1 MERVRRSWTVTS
13 RVLDEEEVFR
23 WGRGLLFGAGGSG
36 LSGGFNSSP
45 ESRMPLWEL
54 SSEFFF
60 LGKRGERDSAP
71 ILAGNVLG
79 DEGLSSGG
87 GRRGLLGRSVAV
99 DSGRLGGS
107 EGTRFKDLR
116 VSLLRK
122 SCINA
127 RLVVPWKQNTKKV
140 SDVKQIDFRLRKE
153 SRSKPK
159 PWWKTHSLLDA
170 QGQVCPSSNA

>member
-1 MERVRRSWTVTS
+1 MS
-13 RVLDEEEVFR
+13 RVLDEAEVFR
-23 WGRGLLFGAGGSG
+23 WGRGLFFGAGGSG
-36 LSGGFNSSP
+36 LSGGSKLNA
-45 ESRMPLWEL
+45 ESRTSLWEL

-87 GRRGLLGRSVAV
+87 GRRGLLGRSVAI

-122 SCINA
+122 SFINA
-127 RLVVPWKQNTKKV
+127 CLVEAWKQNIKKI
-140 SDVKQIDFRLRKE
+140 SEVKQIDFRRRKE

-170 QGQVCPSSNA
+170 QGQVCLSSIA